1 MAAIGVKRPASS
13 KETEMSGSSCTKHP
27 RGWGQ
32 GGGSQG
38 DFLGFTFIIHAS
50 SDEHV

>member
-1 MAAIGVKRPASS
+1 
-13 KETEMSGSSCTKHP
+13 MSGSSCTEHP

-38 DFLGFTFIIHAS
+38 EIFLAFTFIIHAS